1 MIGRQ
6 RLTAG
11 LAWLAALSLTTHAS
25 VTVQCRTPNGIRA
38 LATCPDVRS
47 AQMRIRELK
56 KGGKLTGPVEVVLP
70 EGVQSITEPLRFTSE
85 DSGTK
90 EAPIT
95 YRAATPETAT
105 ISGGKRITGW
115 RDAGN
120 GVWRADVPAVR
131 EGKLYFHQ
139 LFVNGRRAMRAR
151 SPNQGFHH
159 TTGLIKRPE
168 HTRRQADGFYYAGD
182 EITAEVAA
190 DPDTM
195 LIVYQSWLS
204 RQYRIKEFRP
214 DTKAVLL
221 DPQMDVM
228 RVRSRYFIENSR
240 SCLDA
245 PGEWYLDRKTG
256 VLSYLPLPGEDM
268 TKAEII
274 APVTPSLIQFK
285 GDPENGKY
293 VEYLHFRDLQF
304 AHADWTMQGR
314 SISGGQ
320 ARCPMGFENPDVVL
334 ESGAISAI
342 GLRHSSFERCEIS
355 QVGAHAV
362 TLLQGCSDNA
372 IRQCHLHDLGGG
384 GVYLYWAIPKE
395 GKRPSWRPRGAFD
408 HIVRNTIDNCYIHD
422 MTKVFNGSVGVLAGS
437 CAAYNRIT
445 HNEISHGDYT
455 GISVGWGWG
464 ANKKSGYYHDGN
476 VVEYNHVHHVMNHL
490 LDDGGGIYLLGW
502 QKGAR
507 VCYNYIHDI
516 HHDPLGHGAKGIYP
530 DQGTSGVLFEGNVV
544 HDVAQGFGGNGGHE
558 SIVRNNIFA
567 FSQKSGVIGG
577 SKWWGE
583 QVRYN
588 PNPIVFEN
596 NIVYGPDAAAMVMR
610 TGYTPEAQVSRQNV
624 YWAGPDG
631 AEGTLFSGAEQKFVS
646 FADWQAKG
654 NDAGSI
660 MADPLFV
667 DAAAR
672 DLRLRPDSPALKL
685 GFKQTDL
692 AKVGL
697 YGPRSWTSLPKK
709 ATHAPTAPLPGPGGF
724 TWSYENERAGS
735 PPVHSGQ
742 LAPGPDECQHRIEV
756 INTDAASGTHSLRL
770 VEGKNS
776 ERSFFPFLHY
786 PVGIETGQ
794 LRASFRLKLPA
805 ATPSAFYFSFRDY
818 HNTGS
823 GYFQTG
829 PHIEINAKGV
839 LTTPGA
845 PELQIPLPRD
855 TWVAIEMI
863 FTVGKGAAKTFEL
876 TATIPGQAPK
886 TTRAL
891 PYKHT
896 AFAQVGDLYIVS
908 TGPDGG
914 AFLIDDVQVLV
925 EAGDR

>member
-1 MIGRQ
+1 MVGKQ
-6 RLTAG
+6 RCTWLVVFLPIAYT
-11 LAWLAALSLTTHAS
+11 LAAANVAIT
-25 VTVQCRTPNGIRA
+25 CKTPAGVRA
-38 LATCPDVRS
+38 LATCPDIRS
-47 AQMRIRELK
+47 AQGKLRELK
-56 KGGKLTGPVEVVLP
+56 RQGKLTGPVEVQLS
-70 EGVQSITEPLRFTSE
+70 EGMHALAEPLRFTPG
-85 DSGTK
+85 DSGTR

-95 YRAATPETAT
+95 YRAATLGATT

-120 GVWRADVPAVR
+120 GVWQADVPEAR
-131 EGKLYFHQ
+131 QGELYFRQ
-139 LFVNGRRAMRAR
+139 LFVNGRRAVRAR
-151 SPNQGFHH
+151 TPNRRFLH

-182 EITAEVAA
+182 EITAEVAT
-190 DPDTM
+190 DPDAM
-195 LIVYQSWLS
+195 LVVYQSWLS

-214 DTKAVLL
+214 NTKAVLL
-221 DPQMDVM
+221 EPQMDVM
-228 RVRSRYFIENSR
+228 RVRSRYFVENSR

-245 PGEWYLDRKTG
+245 PGEWYLDRKAG
-256 VLSYLPLPGEDM
+256 ILRYLPLPGEDM
-268 TKAEII
+268 AKAEVI
-274 APVTPSLIQFK
+274 APTIPSLLQFR
-285 GDPENGKY
+285 GDPENGAY
-293 VEYLHFRDLQF
+293 VEHLRFQGLRF
-304 AHADWTMQGR
+304 AHVDWTPQGR

-320 ARCPMGFENPDVVL
+320 ARCPMGFEDPDVVL

-342 GLRHSSFERCEIS
+342 GLRHTSFTACEIT

-362 TLLQGCSDNA
+362 TLLQGCSDNV

-384 GVYLYWAIPKE
+384 GVYLYWAIPQE
-395 GKRPSWRPRGAFD
+395 GKRPSWRPRGPFD

-422 MTKVFNGSVGVLAGS
+422 LTKVFNGSVGILAGS
-437 CAAYNRIT
+437 CAAHNRIT

-507 VCYNYIHDI
+507 ICYNYIHDV

-588 PNPIVFEN
+588 PNPIIFEN
-596 NIVYGPDAAAMVMR
+596 NIVYSPDAASMAMR
-610 TGYTPEAQVSRQNV
+610 TGYTPEAQVSRKNV

-631 AEGTLFSGAEQKFVS
+631 AEGALFSGAKQKFVT

-654 NDAGSI
+654 NDAGST
-660 MADPLFV
+660 MADPQFV

-672 DLRLRPDSPALKL
+672 DLRLRPDSPAIKL
-685 GFKQTDL
+685 GFQQTDL
-692 AKVGL
+692 SKVGL
-697 YGPRSWTSLPKK
+697 YGARSWTSLPKK
-709 ATHAPTAPLPGPGGF
+709 AKHAPIAPQPGPGSF
-724 TWSYENERAGS
+724 LWTYENEVAGAA
-735 PPVHSGQ
+735 PVHSGQ

-756 INTDAASGTHSLRL
+756 IDTDAASGTRSLKL
-770 VEGKNS
+770 VEGQNS

-786 PVGIETGQ
+786 PIGIESGH

-829 PHIEINAKGV
+829 PHIEVNAKGM
-839 LTTPGA
+839 LTTPKM
-845 PELQIPLPRD
+845 PELQIALPHD
-855 TWVAIEMI
+855 TWVSIEMT
-863 FTVGKGAAKTFEL
+863 FTVGNGAAKTFDL
-876 TATIPGQAPK
+876 TTTIPGQAPK
-886 TTRAL
+886 TVRRL

-896 AFAQVGDLYIVS
+896 PFAQVGDLYIVS

-914 AFLIDDVQVLV
+914 AFLLDDVQVSV
-925 EAGDR
+925 ETARP